1 MTTKKL
7 DVEKLDNYTIVRCQG
22 LVDASLRE
30 ETDQIVHPLIESH
43 SARVLID
50 LSGVDRITSE
60 GLSVFVSLVAR
71 ANSKGSRIIFAA
83 PKPFVK
89 AVLETTQLIKFLETE
104 ETIEQGV
111 ERLLQAVPKSNS

>member
-1 MTTKKL
+1 MTTMKL
-7 DVEKLDNYTIVRCQG
+7 AVENRENYTIVRCHG

-30 ETDQIVHPLIESH
+30 ESDEVVHPLIESH
-43 SARVLID
+43 TARVLFD

-71 ANSKGSRIIFAA
+71 ANSKGSRIVFAA
-83 PKPFVK
+83 PTPFVK

-104 ETIEQGV
+104 DTIEQGV
-111 ERLLQAVPKSNS
+111 DRLLQTVPKSNS